1 MLWNTRRSSL
11 PSEAA
16 KVGIELIREIEDEE
30 TGELLEE
37 HIIDVTGNFFP
48 AERDVGLG
56 SHVEVISAFRTFP
69 GPRTEVELT
78 DEEVDSLVDLLEE
91 QRRS

>member
-1 MLWNTRRSSL
+1 MLWNTRGSSL
-11 PSEAA
+11 PAETT

-37 HIIDVTGNFFP
+37 HIIDVTGRFFP
-48 AERDVGLG
+48 EDNSVGLG